1 MKRNF
6 IQLSFICI
14 FTLFTPATLWA
25 NFSYQ
30 AEIPKDNKVPNDYL
44 EKRKSLG
51 QEPTGADSWQRQLD
65 QEKARE
71 DADTAK
77 RELDKQTK
85 CEQQKNAPRYR
96 SEKEKQ
102 PYQYLDPD
110 PCANQVFIKVF

>member
-6 IQLSFICI
+6 IQLSFICV

-44 EKRKSLG
+44 EKENHWVR
-51 QEPTGADSWQRQLD
+51 EPTGADSWQRQLD
-65 QEKARE
+65 QKARE

-96 SEKEKQ
+96 SEKRKTT
-102 PYQYLDPD
+102 LS
-110 PCANQVFIKVF
+110 ISGS